1 MVDARGNVLIVH
13 LPFAGSRFGRTKQS
27 LTANCPERRFDLGGM
42 REAIGFNCYDVMA
55 LLVWIAG

>member
-13 LPFAGSRFGRTKQS
+13 LPFAGSRFGRAKQS

-42 REAIGFNCYDVMA
+42 REAIVINFGYIVVA
-55 LLVWIAG
+55 LLC